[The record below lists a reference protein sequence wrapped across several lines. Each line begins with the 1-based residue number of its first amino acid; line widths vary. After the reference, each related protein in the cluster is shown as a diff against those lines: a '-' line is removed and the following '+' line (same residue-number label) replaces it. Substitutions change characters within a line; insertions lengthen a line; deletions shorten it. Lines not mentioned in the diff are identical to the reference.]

1 MKDSEIRVRYAPSPT
16 GSLHVGG
23 VRTALFNWLFAR
35 KNSGVFVLR
44 IEDTDLERS
53 TEESVEQLKRSLRWI
68 GLDWDEGP
76 EVGGPY
82 PPYRQTERFDLYREA
97 AKELLDSGAA
107 YYDFATPEELNAW
120 REKVRAAGRQPIYR
134 GGPYREMD
142 PEEVRRKVEAG
153 EPHTVRFKTPREG
166 QTVVEDIIRGPV
178 TFENANLEDFV
189 LMKSTDTPTYNFA
202 AVVDDAQMRISHVIR
217 GPVTFENANLEDFV
231 LMKST
236 DTPTYNFAAVVDDA
250 QMRISH
256 VIRGDDHLS
265 NTPRQILI
273 YRALGNELP
282 AFAHVPQ
289 VLGPDKKKLSKR
301 HGAASVEDF
310 AAQGILPEALFNYLA
325 LLGAGYAADEEIF
338 TPEELAERFRIDRV
352 SGNPAIFD
360 EGKLL
365 AINQVYIRRKGP
377 EELALIA
384 APMLVESGAA
394 TQEELERDMP
404 RLTKIMDLLK
414 ERISRVTDIPDAIGY
429 FYGASLDYDPV
440 EFEKQLGKKFVRE
453 NLPELYERLAA
464 LPDWTEESIEEC
476 VRGLAAEK
484 EKGARHLIHPLRFA
498 TTGRTVSAGLFETMQ
513 LLGRKRCLLRIK
525 DALEKMQ
532 RLPV

>member
-1 MKDSEIRVRYAPSPT
+1 MDDSGIRVRYAPSPT

-23 VRTALFNWLFAR
+23 MRTALFNWLFAR
-35 KNSGVFVLR
+35 KNGGVFVLR

-53 TEESVEQLKRSLRWI
+53 TEESVEQLKRCLRWI
-68 GLDWDEGP
+68 GLGWDEGP
-76 EVGGPY
+76 QVGGPY

-97 AKELLDSGAA
+97 ARKLLESGAA
-107 YYDFATPEELNAW
+107 YYDFATPEELNAL
-120 REKVRAAGRQPIYR
+120 REKARAERRQPVYR
-134 GGPYREMD
+134 GGEYRDMD
-142 PEEVRRKVEAG
+142 PEEARRKVETG

-166 QTVVEDIIRGPV
+166 QTVVEDMIRGPV

-202 AVVDDAQMRISHVIR
+202 AA
-217 GPVTFENANLEDFV
+217 
-231 LMKST
+231 
-236 DTPTYNFAAVVDDA
+236 VDDA

-273 YRALGNELP
+273 HMALGNELP

-365 AINQVYIRRKGP
+365 AINQVYIRRKSP

-394 TQEELERDMP
+394 TKEELERDMP

-414 ERISRVTDIPDAIGY
+414 ERILRLTDIPSAVGY
-429 FYGASLDYDPV
+429 FYGEHLDYDQE
-440 EFEKQLGKKFVRE
+440 EFEKQLGKEFVRE
-453 NLPELYERLAA
+453 NLPELRGRLAA
-464 LPDWTEESIEEC
+464 LPEWTEEAIEGC

-513 LLGRKRCLLRIK
+513 LLGRERCLLRIE
-525 DALEKMQ
+525 DAIGKMQ
-532 RLPV
+532 QLPV

>member
-1 MKDSEIRVRYAPSPT
+1 MENETQIRVRYAPSPT
-16 GSLHVGG
+16 GRLHVGG
-23 VRTALFNWLFAR
+23 VRTALFNWLYAR
-35 KNSGVFVLR
+35 KNGGTFVLR

-53 TEESVEQLKRSLRWI
+53 TEESLEQLERSMRWI

-76 EVGGPY
+76 EVGGLH

-97 AKELLDSGAA
+97 AKKLLHSGAA
-107 YYDFATPEELNAW
+107 YCDFATPEELAGL
-120 REKVRAAGRQPIYR
+120 RERARAEGRRPIYT
-134 GGPYREMD
+134 GGEYREMD
-142 PEEVRRKVEAG
+142 PDEARERIAAD
-153 EPHTVRFKTPREG
+153 EPYTVRFKTPREG
-166 QTVVEDIIRGPV
+166 QTVVHDMIRGPV

-202 AVVDDAQMRISHVIR
+202 AAFDDAAM
-217 GPVTFENANLEDFV
+217 E
-231 LMKST
+231 
-236 DTPTYNFAAVVDDA
+236 
-250 QMRISH
+250 ISH

-273 YRALGNELP
+273 HEALGNPLP

-310 AAQGILPEALFNYLA
+310 AEKGYLPEALFNYLA

-352 SGNPAIFD
+352 SGNPAILD
-360 EGKLL
+360 EKKLRSVN
-365 AINQVYIRRKGP
+365 AVYLRRRSP
-377 EELALIA
+377 EELAALA

-394 TQEELERDMP
+394 TEEELELDMP
-404 RLTKIMDLLK
+404 RLQEIMDLLK
-414 ERISRVTDIPDAIGY
+414 ERIALTTEISDAVGY
-429 FYGASLDYDPV
+429 FYGGSLDYDDA
-440 EFEKQLGKKFVRE
+440 EFEKLFGKEFVRE
-453 NLPELYERLAA
+453 NFSELVERLAA
-464 LPDWTEESIEEC
+464 LPEWTETAIEEA

-484 EKGARHLIHPLRFA
+484 EKGARHLVHSLRFA
-498 TTGRTVSAGLFETMQ
+498 VTGRTVSAGLFETMH
-513 LLGRKRCLLRIK
+513 LLGRERSLLRAS
-525 DALEKMQ
+525 DAAGKMQ

>member
-1 MKDSEIRVRYAPSPT
+1 MDTSQIRVRYAPSPT

-35 KNSGVFVLR
+35 KNNGIFALR

-82 PPYRQTERFDLYREA
+82 GPYRQTERFELYREA
-97 AKELLDSGAA
+97 ARKLLGSGLA
-107 YYDFATPEELNAW
+107 YHDFATPEELAQF
-120 REKVRAAGRQPIYR
+120 RERARAEGRQPIYT
-134 GGPYREMD
+134 GGPYREMN
-142 PEEVRRKVEAG
+142 PEEALRRAKTG
-153 EPHTVRFKTPREG
+153 EPFTVRMKTPREDK
-166 QTVVEDIIRGPV
+166 TVVEDLIRGPV
-178 TFENANLEDFV
+178 TFENANIEDFV

-202 AVVDDAQMRISHVIR
+202 AAVDDA
-217 GPVTFENANLEDFV
+217 
-231 LMKST
+231 
-236 DTPTYNFAAVVDDA
+236 Y
-250 QMRISH
+250 MRISH

-273 YRALGNELP
+273 YKALGYELP

-310 AAQGILPEALFNYLA
+310 AAQGYLPEALFNYLA

-338 TPEELAERFRIDRV
+338 SPDELAERFRIDRV
-352 SGNPAIFD
+352 SGNPAVFD
-360 EGKLL
+360 EKKLTSIN
-365 AINQVYIRRKGP
+365 AIYLRRQTP

-384 APMLVESGAA
+384 APMLVQSGVA
-394 TQEELERDMP
+394 TPEELERDMP
-404 RLTKIMDLLK
+404 RLTEIMALLRDRLNRTT
-414 ERISRVTDIPDAIGY
+414 EIPGAAGY
-429 FYGASLDYDPV
+429 FYGAELRYDPE
-440 EFEKQLGKKFVRE
+440 EFEKQLGKEFVRKTFPE
-453 NLPELYERLAA
+453 LLGRLEALPE
-464 LPDWTEESIEEC
+464 WTEEAIEEA

-498 TTGRTVSAGLFETMQ
+498 ATGRTVSAGLFETLA
-513 LLGRKRCLLRIK
+513 LLGRERTLLRVEK
-525 DALEKMQ
+525 ALEEMQ
-532 RLPV
+532 RLPA

>member
-1 MKDSEIRVRYAPSPT
+1 MKGSEIRVRYAPSPT

-35 KNSGVFVLR
+35 KNSGVFILR

-120 REKVRAAGRQPIYR
+120 REKARAAGRQPIYR

-166 QTVVEDIIRGPV
+166 QTVVEDI
-178 TFENANLEDFV
+178 
-189 LMKSTDTPTYNFA
+189 
-202 AVVDDAQMRISHVIR
+202 IR

-414 ERISRVTDIPDAIGY
+414 ERISRVTDIPDAVGY

-513 LLGRKRCLLRIK
+513 LLGRERCLLRIK

>member
-1 MKDSEIRVRYAPSPT
+1 MNNSEIRVRYAPSPT

-35 KNSGVFVLR
+35 KNGGVFVLR

-68 GLDWDEGP
+68 GLEWDEGP

-97 AKELLDSGAA
+97 ARKLLESGAA
-107 YYDFATPEELNAW
+107 YHDFATPEELASF
-120 REKVRAAGRQPIYR
+120 REKARAERRQPIYR
-134 GGPYREMD
+134 GGEYRDMD
-142 PEEVRRKVEAG
+142 PEEARRKVEAG

-166 QTVVEDIIRGPV
+166 QTVVEDMIRGPV

-202 AVVDDAQMRISHVIR
+202 AA
-217 GPVTFENANLEDFV
+217 
-231 LMKST
+231 
-236 DTPTYNFAAVVDDA
+236 VDDA

-273 YRALGNELP
+273 HKALGNEPP

-289 VLGPDKKKLSKR
+289 VLGPDRKKLSKR

-338 TPEELAERFRIDRV
+338 TPGELAERFRIDRV

-365 AINQVYIRRKGP
+365 AINQVYIRRKSP

-384 APMLVESGAA
+384 APMLAASGAA
-394 TQEELERDMP
+394 TQAELERDMP
-404 RLTKIMDLLK
+404 RLTRIMDLLK
-414 ERISRVTDIPDAIGY
+414 ERISRITDIPGAVGY
-429 FYGASLDYDPV
+429 FYGEHLDYDAQ
-440 EFEKQLGKKFVRE
+440 EFEKQLGKDFVRE
-453 NLPELYERLAA
+453 NLPELDERLAA
-464 LPDWTEESIEEC
+464 LPEWTEEAIEEC

-513 LLGRKRCLLRIK
+513 LLGRERCLLRIE

-532 RLPV
+532 RSPV